1 MVFCVAPLVSTGAA
15 FVCSYSHVFGSQ
27 TICSDEQIFRVN
39 RLDWITPWNNP
50 FISQSVQLS
59 SPSIESHP
67 AGICFPSPGPSLR
80 GERCM
85 SNDSITDHD
94 TVESEPRV
102 IDSRWVTQARLSPSP
117 ALRHVLEVQSRK
129 HHTLSFD
136 NCREAYST
144 CWSKLAAFSLQKVFV
159 FQTLADSHLNWTFRP
174 RAQFR
179 WVRLRSRT
187 GCGERAR
194 HQTENWVLHCW
205 VSIQCKWILKWHE
218 NILLWRCA
226 LCCNRDKA
234 GVWAMTAGLMM
245 YSVAGLYSRRSFWPF
260 ISLSPLPVTVITS
273 RNESCASWQS
283 ALLWNWLGGIFSSPH
298 LTSFPFLSLFFF
310 CLFPLPHCP
319 SPVFL

>member
-1 MVFCVAPLVSTGAA
+1 MTQLKVSPEWSTAAESLKPAPLPLPPSVTFSR
-15 FVCSYSHVFGSQ
+15 
-27 TICSDEQIFRVN
+27 FRVGSTTHFH
-39 RLDWITPWNNP
+39 LIT
-50 FISQSVQLS
+50 VVK
-59 SPSIESHP
+59 
-67 AGICFPSPGPSLR
+67 R
-80 GERCM
+80 
-85 SNDSITDHD
+85 T
-94 TVESEPRV
+94 T
-102 IDSRWVTQARLSPSP
+102 RWG
-117 ALRHVLEVQSRK
+117 
-129 HHTLSFD
+129 
-136 NCREAYST
+136 
-144 CWSKLAAFSLQKVFV
+144 KLAAFSLQKVFV

-205 VSIQCKWILKWHE
+205 VSIHCKWILKWHE

-245 YSVAGLYSRRSFWPF
+245 YSVAGLYSQRSFWPF

-319 SPVFL
+319 SPVFLLSLIVFKSLFISPFLFQFYLFNWFVCFTRQEMHSSHSLGRLHILVTLNPARLISGQRPCVCLQCRWGCSSINWQPWWIKYSYY